1 MQPTLT
7 VPAHFKKLN
16 LAGICDCHTHI
27 FPPTD
32 QFAFAAQRNYTP
44 AVASLE
50 ALDALHAAMGVE
62 RVVLAHPS
70 PYGTDNSSMLYALDM
85 WGSARGRGVAVID
98 ESFSLDTL
106 KKFHAAGVRGVRVN
120 LETHGHNDPVS
131 AARQLSAAALQ
142 VAPLGWHVQV
152 YTNLDVITGIQETIR
167 QLPVTVVIDHFG
179 KLDASKPLYQPGFE
193 TLCTLVQSGKVYIK
207 LSAPYR
213 ISELPDYPDAEPFAR
228 ALIDANPDRML
239 WGTDWP
245 HPMPPKGVKRD
256 PKVIEHARPEDDFA
270 ALTRIAKWAGDPVTV
285 KKVLVDNAARLYDF

>member
-1 MQPTLT
+1 MQPSFTI
-7 VPAHFKKLN
+7 PADFKPLG

-27 FPPTD
+27 FPSSE
-32 QFAFAAQRNYTP
+32 QFPFAAKRNYTP

-50 ALDALHAAMGVE
+50 ALDALHAAMGVD

-70 PYGTDNSSMLYALDM
+70 PYGTDNSSMLYALES
-85 WGSARGRGVAVID
+85 WGPARGRGVAVID

-120 LETHGHNDPVS
+120 LETHGHNDPAS
-131 AARQLSAAALQ
+131 AARQLKTAAEQ

-152 YTNLDVITGIQETIR
+152 YTNLDVIAGMQDTIR
-167 QLPVTVVIDHFG
+167 QLPTTLVVDHFG
-179 KLDASKPLYQPGFE
+179 KLDASKPLTQPGFD
-193 TLCTLVQSGKVYIK
+193 TLCALVQSGKVYVK

-213 ISELPDYPDAEPFAR
+213 ISELPGYPDGEPFAR

-256 PKVIEHARPEDDFA
+256 PNVIEYARPEDDFA

>member
-1 MQPTLT
+1 MQQPFTIPTD
-7 VPAHFKKLN
+7 FKPLG

-27 FPPTD
+27 FPPAE
-32 QFAFAAQRNYTP
+32 QFPFAAKRNYTP

-70 PYGTDNSSMLYALDM
+70 PYGTDNTSMLYALES
-85 WGSARGRGVAVID
+85 WGPLRGRGVAVID

-106 KKFHAAGVRGVRVN
+106 KKFHVAGVRGVRVN
-120 LETHGHNDPVS
+120 LETHGHNDPDS
-131 AARQLSAAALQ
+131 AAHQLRAAAEQ

-152 YTNLDVITGIQETIR
+152 YTNLDVIAGMQDTIR
-167 QLPVTVVIDHFG
+167 QLPTPLVVDHFG
-179 KLDASKPLYQPGFE
+179 KLDASKPLTQPGFDA
-193 TLCTLVQSGKVYIK
+193 LCTLVQSGKVYVK

-213 ISELPDYPDAEPFAR
+213 ISELPDYPDGEAFAH
-228 ALIDANPDRML
+228 ALIRANPERMV

-256 PKVIEHARPEDDFA
+256 PHVIEHARPEDDFT

-285 KKVLVDNAARLYDF
+285 KKVLVNNAARLYDF

>member
-1 MQPTLT
+1 MQPSLT
-7 VPAHFKKLN
+7 IPADFKPLG

-27 FPPTD
+27 FPPAE
-32 QFAFAAQRNYTP
+32 QFPFAAKRNYTP

-50 ALDALHAAMGVE
+50 TLDALHAAMGVD

-70 PYGTDNSSMLYALDM
+70 PYGTDNSSMLYALES
-85 WGSARGRGVAVID
+85 WGPARGRGVAVID

-120 LETHGHNDPVS
+120 LETHGHNDPAS
-131 AARQLSAAALQ
+131 AARQLKAAAEQ

-152 YTNLDVITGIQETIR
+152 YTNLDVIAGMQDTIR
-167 QLPVTVVIDHFG
+167 QLPTTLVVDHFG
-179 KLDASKPLYQPGFE
+179 KLDASKPLTQPGFD
-193 TLCTLVQSGKVYIK
+193 TLCALVQSGKVYVK

-213 ISELPDYPDAEPFAR
+213 ISELPGYPDGEPFAR
-228 ALIDANPDRML
+228 ALIDANSDRML

-256 PKVIEHARPEDDFA
+256 PNVIEYARPEDDFT
-270 ALTRIAKWAGDPVTV
+270 ALTRIAKWAGDPVTA

>member
-1 MQPTLT
+1 MQPSLT
-7 VPAHFKKLN
+7 IPADFKPLG

-27 FPPTD
+27 FPPAE
-32 QFAFAAQRNYTP
+32 QFPFAAKRNYTP

-50 ALDALHAAMGVE
+50 TLDALHAAMGVD

-70 PYGTDNSSMLYALDM
+70 PYGTDNSSMLYALES
-85 WGSARGRGVAVID
+85 WGPARGRGVAVID

-120 LETHGHNDPVS
+120 LETHGHNDPAS
-131 AARQLSAAALQ
+131 AARQLKAAAEQ

-152 YTNLDVITGIQETIR
+152 YTNLDVIAGMQDTIR
-167 QLPVTVVIDHFG
+167 QLPTTLVVDHFG
-179 KLDASKPLYQPGFE
+179 KLDASKPLTQPGFD
-193 TLCTLVQSGKVYIK
+193 TLCALVQSGKVYVK

-213 ISELPDYPDAEPFAR
+213 ISELPGYPDGEPFAR

-256 PKVIEHARPEDDFA
+256 PNVIEYARPEDDFA
-270 ALTRIAKWAGDPVTV
+270 ALTRIAKWAGDPVTA

>member
-1 MQPTLT
+1 MQPSFTIPADFKTLG
-7 VPAHFKKLN
+7 

-27 FPPTD
+27 FPPAE
-32 QFAFAAQRNYTP
+32 QFSFAAKRNYTP

-50 ALDALHAAMGVE
+50 TLDALHAAMGVD

-70 PYGTDNSSMLYALDM
+70 PYGTDNSSMLYALES
-85 WGSARGRGVAVID
+85 WGPARGRGVAVID

-120 LETHGHNDPVS
+120 LETHGHNDPAS
-131 AARQLSAAALQ
+131 AARQLKAAAEQ

-152 YTNLDVITGIQETIR
+152 YTNLDVIAGMQDTIR
-167 QLPVTVVIDHFG
+167 QLPTTLVVDHFG
-179 KLDASKPLYQPGFE
+179 KLDASKPLTQPGFD
-193 TLCTLVQSGKVYIK
+193 TLCALVQSGKVYVK

-213 ISELPDYPDAEPFAR
+213 ISELPGYPDGEPFAR

-256 PKVIEHARPEDDFA
+256 PNVIEYARPEDDFA

>member
-1 MQPTLT
+1 MQLSFTI
-7 VPAHFKKLN
+7 PADFKPLG
-16 LAGICDCHTHI
+16 LPGICDCHTHI
-27 FPPTD
+27 FPPAE
-32 QFAFAAQRNYTP
+32 QFPFTAKRNYTP
-44 AVASLE
+44 AVATLE
-50 ALDALHAAMGVE
+50 ALDALHAAMGVD

-70 PYGTDNSSMLYALDM
+70 PYGTDNTSMLYALNS
-85 WGSARGRGVAVID
+85 WGPARGRGVAVID
-98 ESFSLDTL
+98 ESFTIDTL

-120 LETHGHNDPVS
+120 LETHGHNDPAS
-131 AARQLSAAALQ
+131 AARQLKAAAEQ

-152 YTNLDVITGIQETIR
+152 YTNLDVIAGMQDTIR
-167 QLPVTVVIDHFG
+167 QLPTTLVVDHFG
-179 KLDASKPLYQPGFE
+179 KLDASKPLTQPGFDA
-193 TLCTLVQSGKVYIK
+193 LCTLVQSGKVYVK

-213 ISELPDYPDAEPFAR
+213 ISELPGYPDGEKFAL

-256 PKVIEHARPEDDFA
+256 PNVIEYARPEDDFA